1 VSAAAAAPPQT
12 TTPPHS
18 TCARALCQLDLFLSS
33 RVVEETKTL
42 SYIFHK
48 VPMRAPPTHYRQ

>member
-1 VSAAAAAPPQT
+1 MR
-12 TTPPHS
+12 
-18 TCARALCQLDLFLSS
+18 ARALCQLYLFLSS

-48 VPMRAPPTHYRQ
+48 VPMRARATDTLPPVNIPTGLLPILHTT